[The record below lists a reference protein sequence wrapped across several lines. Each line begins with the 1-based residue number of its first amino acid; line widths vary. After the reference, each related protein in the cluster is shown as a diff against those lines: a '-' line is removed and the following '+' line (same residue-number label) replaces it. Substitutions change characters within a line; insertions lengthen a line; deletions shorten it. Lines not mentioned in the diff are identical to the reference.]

1 MTSGQFI
8 LYYKIVN
15 CQELMVKV
23 LLQTYKISG
32 EKAQKFQIYRKVE
45 GREVR
50 MIRFFDS
57 LRIELIE
64 IHEKNLE
71 LSIDKSNQKEYIMKC
86 RY

>member
-1 MTSGQFI
+1 
-8 LYYKIVN
+8 
-15 CQELMVKV
+15 
-23 LLQTYKISG
+23 
-32 EKAQKFQIYRKVE
+32 
-45 GREVR
+45 